1 MRNTKDYLDILVC
14 PMDKGDLE
22 LTVEE
27 AVGEEVIQGYFTCKV
42 CNQRY
47 PIEDRIP
54 NFLPPEMRK
63 AAT

>member
-1 MRNTKDYLDILVC
+1 MRSSKDYLDILVC
-14 PMDKGDLE
+14 PMDKGELE

-27 AVGEEVIQGYFTCKV
+27 AVGEEVIQGYFICKV
-42 CNQRY
+42 CSERY

>member
-1 MRNTKDYLDILVC
+1 MRNDKEYLDILVC

-27 AVGEEVIQGYFTCKV
+27 AVGDEVIQGYFICKTCSE
-42 CNQRY
+42 RY